1 VKSINQKAIQSVI
14 KKDDVYKSKAV
25 KS

>member
-14 KKDDVYKSKAV
+14 RKDDVYESKAV